1 MTYDT
6 RGALATGERIR
17 YGQCWEDADV
27 LLGALDVSPGQVCLS
42 IASAGD
48 NTLALLSK
56 SPGRVIALDRSA
68 AQLACLELRVIA
80 YQQLDDEA
88 LLELLGSR
96 PSRRRLELYKR
107 CRAELAPTTRCYWDE
122 RPATVEAGLGQA
134 GRFEGYLKLFRQR
147 LLPFVHSTAAVNRLL
162 QGGSPEER
170 LATYRRVW
178 DTWRWRS
185 LLGLFCSR
193 ALMSRLGRD
202 PHCFTYAQGSILP
215 HVRAR
220 LRHVLTALDPA
231 CNPYLHWILTGR
243 HGAALPYALRPE
255 NTAAI
260 RANIH
265 RLEWRHQSLEAFLA
279 EGEHEP
285 IDCFNL
291 SDVFEY
297 MDLDAYSQQLERL
310 AAAARPGARLAYWN
324 MLVPRGRPAAL
335 AARLRSLSEL
345 AAQLYARDRVFF
357 YSRFVVEEVVA

>member
-1 MTYDT
+1 MAYDT
-6 RGALATGERIR
+6 LETLAAAGPLR

-27 LLGALDVSPGQVCLS
+27 LLEALAVSAGRVCLS

-68 AQLACLELRVIA
+68 PQLACLELRVAA

-88 LLELLGSR
+88 LLELMGSR
-96 PSRRRLELYKR
+96 PSRRRLDLYRR
-107 CRAELAPTTRCYWDE
+107 CRAELAPATRRYWDE
-122 RPATVEAGLGQA
+122 RPAAVEAGLGHA
-134 GRFEGYLKLFRQR
+134 GRFEGYLELFRQR
-147 LLPFVHSTAAVNRLL
+147 VLPLVHSATAVNRLL

-170 LATYRRVW
+170 LAIYRSAW
-178 DTWRWRS
+178 NTWRWRA

-202 PHCFTYAQGSILP
+202 PRFFAHAQGSILP

-220 LRHVLTALDPA
+220 LQHVLTALDPA
-231 CNPYLHWILTGR
+231 DNPYLHWILTGR
-243 HGAALPYALRPE
+243 HGTALPYALRPR
-255 NTAAI
+255 NIAAI
-260 RANIH
+260 RANID
-265 RLEWRHQSLEAFLA
+265 RLEWRHQSLESFLA
-279 EGEHEP
+279 ESDHEP

-297 MDLDAYSQQLERL
+297 MGLDAYSQLLERL

-324 MLVPRGRPAAL
+324 MLVPRERPAEL
-335 AARLRSLSEL
+335 AARLRPLPEL
-345 AAQLYARDRVFF
+345 AAHLYARDRVFF
-357 YSRFVVEEVVA
+357 YSRFVVEEVVP

>member
-1 MTYDT
+1 MAYET
-6 RGALATGERIR
+6 RETPAIDEPIR

-27 LLGALDVSPGQVCLS
+27 LLRALAVAPGQVCLS

-68 AQLACLELRVIA
+68 AQLACLELRVSA

-96 PSRRRLELYKR
+96 SSRRRLELYKR
-107 CRAELAPTTRCYWDE
+107 CRAELAPTTRQYWDE

-134 GRFEGYLKLFRQR
+134 GRFEGYLQLFRQR
-147 LLPFVHSTAAVNRLL
+147 LLPFVHSAAAVNRLL
-162 QGGSPEER
+162 QGGPPEER
-170 LATYRRVW
+170 LATYRLVW
-178 DTWRWRS
+178 DTWRWQA
-185 LLGLFCSR
+185 LLALFCSQ

-220 LRHVLTALDPA
+220 LQHVLTALDPA
-231 CNPYLHWILTGR
+231 SNPYLHWILTGR
-243 HGAALPYALRPE
+243 HGVALPYTLQPE
-255 NTAAI
+255 NIAAI
-260 RANIH
+260 RANIG
-265 RLEWRHQSLEAFLA
+265 RLEWRHQSLETFLT

-291 SDVFEY
+291 SNVFEY
-297 MDLDAYSQQLERL
+297 MGLDAYSQQLERL
-310 AAAARPGARLAYWN
+310 AATARPGARLAYWN
-324 MLVPRGRPAAL
+324 MLVPRARPAAL
-335 AARLRSLSEL
+335 AARLRPLSEL